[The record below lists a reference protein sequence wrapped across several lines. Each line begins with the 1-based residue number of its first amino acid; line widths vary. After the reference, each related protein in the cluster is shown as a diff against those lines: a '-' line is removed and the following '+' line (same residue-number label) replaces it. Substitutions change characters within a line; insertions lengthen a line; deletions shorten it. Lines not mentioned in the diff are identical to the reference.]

1 MTDTPA
7 RALRTY
13 RVEGEEEGRL
23 WLYDD
28 GRYEFQRN
36 DSSRVVGSW
45 HQLHGSLLLFDH
57 YLHTADSGHTYFSY
71 RMKLSIEE
79 TLDAVPWPNGYP
91 SFQKRAER
99 AYCVPKVSD
108 RDRGIFEILPSHGT
122 VAELGV
128 FAGAFA
134 RTIFDRAQPAK
145 LHLIDHWESTT
156 EPWPSYD
163 QQLSNYRHVCAIFEQ
178 EHRDGR
184 VAIHKGDA
192 LEIIASMPDHTFDW
206 VYIDTSHQ
214 YEQTLRE
221 LVACSAKI
229 RPGGFICGHDYS
241 DTTISR
247 RYGFGVIRAVD
258 EFVDR
263 HGWGYVCLTREAEAT
278 YVLRR
283 NSRE

>member
-1 MTDTPA
+1 VTETPA
-7 RALRTY
+7 GALRTY
-13 RVEGEEEGRL
+13 RVEGEEQGRL
-23 WLYDD
+23 TLYDD
-28 GRYEFQRN
+28 GRYEFHRN
-36 DSSRVVGSW
+36 DSSRVPGSW
-45 HQLHGSLLLFDH
+45 HLLHGSLLAFDH
-57 YLHTADSGHTYFSY
+57 YLHTADSGRTYFSY

-79 TLDAVPWPNGYP
+79 TLDALPWSNCHP

-99 AYCVPKVSD
+99 AYFVPKVSG
-108 RDRGIFEILPSHGT
+108 RDQGIFEILPAHGT

-134 RTIFDRAQPAK
+134 RTILDRAQPAK
-145 LHLIDHWESTT
+145 LHLIDCWESAI
-156 EPWPSYD
+156 EPWPSYEV
-163 QQLSNYRHVCAIFEQ
+163 QLEHSRQVCAMFE
-178 EHRDGR
+178 EERRDGR
-184 VAIHKGDA
+184 VEIHKGDD
-192 LEIIASMPDHTFDW
+192 LEILASMPDHTFDW

-221 LVACSAKI
+221 LIACRAKV
-229 RPGGFICGHDYS
+229 RPGGFICGHDYA

-263 HGWGYVCLTREAEAT
+263 HGWEYVCLTREAEAT

-283 NSRE
+283 NSGG